1 MRERGRPSSR
11 AVWRDLG
18 DWIRSLGLGSEGS
31 RKEYRITMRKRRKAT
46 IATVASLASAMVVTV
61 AGAGVTNTPFN
72 PQFGGLGSPNGGALA
87 GSQVIYENKVTGNT
101 ATQSNWDWTAPDYA
115 WGDDIHFKDN
125 DTAGWVI
132 TALNYAYL
140 NQGKG
145 QFTVTHTVVIYEMDP
160 ASGSHKAGTIAP
172 LPVLSIINIPSLA
185 GTGAFTV
192 SITGLSIQA
201 GHAVW
206 ITLDES
212 PGNAGRTFWLTGG
225 TPNTGFSHDT
235 LLYSNL
241 DGGFFYIVNLPLGGD
256 PLGNIAVTVSG
267 FKIPGPSVIALL
279 GLSGLVTLSRR
290 RRK

>member
-1 MRERGRPSSR
+1 
-11 AVWRDLG
+11 
-18 DWIRSLGLGSEGS
+18 
-31 RKEYRITMRKRRKAT
+31 MRKRRKAT